1 MKRPWY
7 SIQNAA
13 SEDTPATVVIFDE
26 IGYWG
31 ITAADFGREFR
42 AIKAN
47 IINLEINSPGGNVF
61 DGIAIYNMLNAAKAN
76 GKTINAT
83 VMGIAASIAS
93 VILMAADKITM
104 PANTMV
110 MVHSPSGGVFGTSD
124 DMREMADVLDKVKDS
139 LVGTYMKRTGKSDE
153 DIRNML
159 ATDTFMS
166 AQEALDNGFADEII
180 DAIEMTAKFDLA
192 DQPANIQAFFKKK
205 DPESD
210 NTPQNK
216 LPNPAPT
223 SAFADSV
230 AELARAAGF
239 EAHAGAW
246 ALAFVKIEDV
256 QARIAEAREIQALCK
271 VLGKADQA
279 TAYIT
284 NLKSLSDVRADLAA
298 KLAEGDKPIDTAPPK
313 NNQPTNKSAGPSDT
327 VAGIWAKRNKQTTGV

>member
-1 MKRPWY
+1 MALAGPGINIALALACGLILHLIGQLQANTFSLWLW
-7 SIQNAA
+7 SNFWNAIYA
-13 SEDTPATVVIFDE
+13 NVVLACFNMLR
-26 IGYWG
+26 GW
-31 ITAADFGREFR
+31 
-42 AIKAN
+42 
-47 IINLEINSPGGNVF
+47 PGGV
-61 DGIAIYNMLNAAKAN
+61 
-76 GKTINAT
+76 T
-83 VMGIAASIAS
+83 VEVVGWALSIAS
-93 VILMAADKITM
+93 VILMAADKIIM
-104 PANTMV
+104 PANAMV

-159 ATDTFMS
+159 ATDTFMT

-210 NTPQNK
+210 NAPQNK

-230 AELARAAGF
+230 AELACAAGF

-271 VLGKADQA
+271 VVGKADKA
-279 TAYIT
+279 TDYIT

-298 KLAEGDKPIDTAPPK
+298 KLAEGDKHIDTAPK